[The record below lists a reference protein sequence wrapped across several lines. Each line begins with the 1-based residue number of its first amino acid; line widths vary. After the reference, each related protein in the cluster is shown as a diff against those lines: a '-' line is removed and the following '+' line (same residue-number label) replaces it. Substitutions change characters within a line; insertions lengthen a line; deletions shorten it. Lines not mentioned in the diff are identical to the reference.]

1 MPKSPHILNHF
12 LILATAKIKE
22 MKVTALN
29 NIHKALGAK
38 MLPFAG
44 FEMPIQYEGVNVEHE
59 VVRSKVGV
67 FDVSHMGNF
76 FVSGKDALNFLQYI
90 TSNDVAKLK
99 PGKIQYSC
107 FPNEQNGIVD
117 DLLVYQLDDNDYM
130 LVVNGANL
138 KKDWAWVNK
147 HAENFEVKL
156 EDFSDQY
163 SILAVQGPNS
173 PKLMQKLAGS
183 SADLENLKYYT
194 WTKADLAGHKDILVS
209 ATGYTGEKGYEIYV
223 KNELVEDIWKALFE
237 QGEEFGIKPIGLGAR
252 DTLRLEKGYCLYGND
267 IDDTTSPIEAG
278 LGWITKFN
286 KEFINSDNLKKQKE
300 QGVSRKLVAFK
311 LKGKGIA
318 RQGYDIVDENG
329 NKIGVVTSGTMSPTL
344 KEAIGMGYVPV
355 EKSKPGSEIF
365 IQIRKKQVPAEVV
378 KLPFI

>member
-1 MPKSPHILNHF
+1 
-12 LILATAKIKE
+12 
-22 MKVTALN
+22 MKTTALN
-29 NIHKALGAK
+29 KIHKALGAK

-44 FEMPIQYEGVNVEHE
+44 FEMPIQYEGVNAEHHT
-59 VVRSKVGV
+59 VRNKVGV

-76 FVSGKDALNFLQYI
+76 FVEGPNALPFLQYI

-107 FPNEQNGIVD
+107 FPNGQMGIVD
-117 DLLVYQLDDNDYM
+117 DLLVYQLAPNRYM

-138 KKDWAWVNK
+138 DKDWAWVNK
-147 HAENFEVKL
+147 HAENFDVKL
-156 EDFSDQY
+156 ENLSDQY
-163 SILAVQGPNS
+163 SILAVQGPNA
-173 PKLMQKLAGS
+173 PALMQELAGD

-194 WTKADLAGHKDILVS
+194 WTKADLAGHKNILVS

-223 KNELVEDIWKALFE
+223 KNEWVYDIWDALFDK
-237 QGEEFGIKPIGLGAR
+237 GKAFGIKPIGLGAR

-278 LGWITKFN
+278 LSWITKFT
-286 KEFINSDNLKKQKE
+286 KDFIDAAKLKKQKE
-300 QGVSRKLVAFK
+300 EGPARKLVAFK

-318 RQGYDIVDENG
+318 RHGYDVVDENG
-329 NKIGVVTSGTMSPTL
+329 TKIGTVTSGTMSPTL
-344 KEAIGMGYVPV
+344 KEAIGMGYVPTD
-355 EKSKPGSEIF
+355 KAKPGSEIS

-378 KLPFI
+378 KLPFV

>member
-1 MPKSPHILNHF
+1 
-12 LILATAKIKE
+12 
-22 MKVTALN
+22 MKTTALN
-29 NIHKALGAK
+29 KKHKELGAK

-44 FEMPIQYEGVNVEHE
+44 FEMPIQYEGVNAEHE
-59 VVRSKVGV
+59 TVRTKVGV

-76 FVSGKDALNFLQYI
+76 FVSGKDALSFLQYI

-107 FPNEQNGIVD
+107 FPNEKNGIVD
-117 DLLVYQLDDNDYM
+117 DLLVYQLDDDSYM

-138 KKDWAWVNK
+138 DKDWAWVNK
-147 HAENFEVKL
+147 HADKFDVKL
-156 EDFSDQY
+156 QDLSDQY
-163 SILAVQGPNS
+163 SILAVQGPNA
-173 PKLMQKLAGS
+173 PAVMQKLAGD

-194 WTKADLAGHKDILVS
+194 WTKADLAGHKYILVS
-209 ATGYTGEKGYEIYV
+209 ATGYTGEKGFEIYV
-223 KNELVEDIWKALFE
+223 KNELVEDIWNTLFE
-237 QGEEFGIKPIGLGAR
+237 QGKEFGIKPVGLGAR

-278 LGWITKFN
+278 LGWITKFT
-286 KEFINSDNLKKQKE
+286 KDFINSENLKKQKE
-300 QGVSRKLVAFK
+300 QGVSRKLVGFK
-311 LKGKGIA
+311 LKVKGIA
-318 RQGYDIVDENG
+318 RHGYDIVDENG
-329 NKIGVVTSGTMSPTL
+329 NKIGYVTSGTMSPTL

-355 EKSKPGSEIF
+355 EKAKPGSEIL

>member
-1 MPKSPHILNHF
+1 
-12 LILATAKIKE
+12 
-22 MKVTALN
+22 MKTTALN
-29 NIHKALGAK
+29 KKHKELGGK

-44 FEMPIQYEGVNVEHE
+44 FEMPIQYEGVNAEHE
-59 VVRSKVGV
+59 TVRTKVGV

-76 FVSGKDALNFLQYI
+76 FVSGKDALAFLQYI

-117 DLLVYQLDDNDYM
+117 DLLVYQLDEDKYM

-138 KKDWAWVNK
+138 DKDWAWVNK
-147 HAENFEVKL
+147 HAEKFDVKL
-156 EDFSDQY
+156 EDLSDQY
-163 SILAVQGPNS
+163 SILAVQGPNA
-173 PKLMQKLAGS
+173 PAVMQKLAGD

-223 KNELVEDIWKALFE
+223 KNELAENIWNALFE
-237 QGEEFGIKPIGLGAR
+237 QGKEFGIKPVGLGAR

-278 LGWITKFN
+278 LGWITKFT
-286 KEFINSDNLKKQKE
+286 KDFINSENLKKQKE
-300 QGVSRKLVAFK
+300 EGASRKLVGFK

-318 RQGYDIVDENG
+318 RHGYDIVDENG
-329 NKIGVVTSGTMSPTL
+329 DKIGYVTSGTMSPSL
-344 KEAIGMGYVPV
+344 KEAIGMGYVPA
-355 EKSKPGSEIF
+355 EKAKPGNEIF

-378 KLPFI
+378 KLPFV

>member
-1 MPKSPHILNHF
+1 
-12 LILATAKIKE
+12 
-22 MKVTALN
+22 MKTTALN
-29 NIHKALGAK
+29 KIHKALGAK

-44 FEMPIQYEGVNVEHE
+44 FEMPIQYEGVNAEHE
-59 VVRSKVGV
+59 IVRNKVGV

-76 FVSGKDALNFLQYI
+76 FVSGKDALDFLQYI

-117 DLLVYQLDDNDYM
+117 DLLVYQLDDDRYM

-138 KKDWAWVNK
+138 DKDWAWINK
-147 HAENFEVKL
+147 HAQNFEVKL
-156 EDFSDQY
+156 EDLSDQY
-163 SILAVQGPNS
+163 SILAVQGPDS
-173 PKLMQKLAGS
+173 PKLIQKLAGD

-223 KNELVEDIWKALFE
+223 KNEWVKDVWNALFE
-237 QGEEFGIKPIGLGAR
+237 AGEEFGLKPIGLGAR

-278 LGWITKFN
+278 LGWITKFT
-286 KEFINSDNLKKQKE
+286 KDFINSENLKKQKE
-300 QGVSRKLVAFK
+300 QGVRRKLVGFK
-311 LKGKGIA
+311 LKDKGIA
-318 RQGYDIVDENG
+318 RHGYDIVDENG
-329 NKIGVVTSGTMSPTL
+329 QKIGYVTSGTMSPTL
-344 KEAIGMGYVPV
+344 KEAIGMGYIPV
-355 EKSKPGSEIF
+355 EKAKPGSEIW

-378 KLPFI
+378 KMPFV

>member
-1 MPKSPHILNHF
+1 MKTTVLN
-12 LILATAKIKE
+12 KK
-22 MKVTALN
+22 
-29 NIHKALGAK
+29 HKALGAK

-44 FEMPIQYEGVNVEHE
+44 FEMPIQYEGVNAEHE
-59 VVRSKVGV
+59 TVRNKVGV

-76 FVSGKDALNFLQYI
+76 FVTGKDALNFLQYI

-117 DLLVYQLDDNDYM
+117 DLLVYQLDDDNYM

-138 KKDWAWVNK
+138 DKDWAWVNK
-147 HAENFEVKL
+147 HAEKFDVKL
-156 EDFSDQY
+156 QDLSDQY

-173 PKLMQKLAGS
+173 PKLMQKLAGD

-194 WTKADLAGHKDILVS
+194 WTKADLAGHEDILVS

-223 KNELVEDIWKALFE
+223 KNELTEDIWKVLFE
-237 QGEEFGIKPIGLGAR
+237 QGKDFGIKPIGLGAR

-278 LGWITKFN
+278 LGWITKFT
-286 KEFINSDNLKKQKE
+286 KDFINSENLKKQKA
-300 QGVSRKLVAFK
+300 QGVSRKLVGFK
-311 LKGKGIA
+311 LKDKGIA
-318 RQGYDIVDENG
+318 RHGYDIVDKTG

-344 KEAIGMGYVPV
+344 KEAIGMGYVPI
-355 EKSKPGSEIF
+355 EKAKPGREIL

-378 KLPFI
+378 NLPFV

>member
-1 MPKSPHILNHF
+1 
-12 LILATAKIKE
+12 
-22 MKVTALN
+22 MKTTALN
-29 NIHKALGAK
+29 KIHKALGAK

-44 FEMPIQYEGVNVEHE
+44 FEMPIQYEGVNAEHE
-59 VVRSKVGV
+59 TVRSKVGV

-76 FVSGKDALNFLQYI
+76 FVTGKDALDFLQYI

-117 DLLVYQLDDNDYM
+117 DLLVYQLDDDNYM

-138 KKDWAWVNK
+138 DKDWAWVNK
-147 HAENFEVKL
+147 YAKNFEVKL
-156 EDFSDQY
+156 EDLSDQY
-163 SILAVQGPNS
+163 SILAVQGPNA
-173 PKLMQKLAGS
+173 PKLMQKLAGNC
-183 SADLENLKYYT
+183 ADLENLKYYT

-223 KNELVEDIWKALFE
+223 KNELAEAIWNALFE
-237 QGEEFGIKPIGLGAR
+237 AGKELGIKPVGLGAR

-278 LGWITKFN
+278 LGWITKFT
-286 KEFINSDNLKKQKE
+286 KEFINSENLKKQKE
-300 QGVSRKLVAFK
+300 QGVSRKLVGFK

-318 RQGYDIVDENG
+318 RHGYDIVDENG

-355 EKSKPGSEIF
+355 EKAKPGSEIL

-378 KLPFI
+378 KLPFV

>member
-1 MPKSPHILNHF
+1 
-12 LILATAKIKE
+12 
-22 MKVTALN
+22 MKTTALN
-29 NIHKALGAK
+29 KIHKALGAK

-44 FEMPIQYEGVNVEHE
+44 FEMPIQYEGVNAEHHT
-59 VVRSKVGV
+59 VRNKVGV

-76 FVSGKDALNFLQYI
+76 FVEGPEALSFLQYI

-107 FPNEQNGIVD
+107 FPNGKMGIVD
-117 DLLVYQLDDNDYM
+117 DLLVYQLDTKRYM

-138 KKDWAWVNK
+138 DKDWAWVNK
-147 HAENFEVKL
+147 QAENFDVKL
-156 EDFSDQY
+156 ENQSDQY
-163 SILAVQGPNS
+163 SILAVQGPNA
-173 PKLMQKLAGS
+173 PALMQELAGD
-183 SADLENLKYYT
+183 SANLENLKYYT
-194 WTKADLAGHKDILVS
+194 WTKADLAGHHNILVS

-223 KNELVEDIWKALFE
+223 KNEWVYDIWDALFNK
-237 QGEEFGIKPIGLGAR
+237 GKAFGIKPIGLGAR

-278 LGWITKFN
+278 LSWITKFT
-286 KEFINSDNLKKQKE
+286 KDFIDAEKLKKQKE
-300 QGVSRKLVAFK
+300 EGADRKLVAFK

-318 RQGYDIVDENG
+318 RHGYDIVDENG
-329 NKIGVVTSGTMSPTL
+329 TKIGTVTSGTMSPTL
-344 KEAIGMGYVPV
+344 KEAIGMGYVPAD
-355 EKSKPGSEIF
+355 KAKPGSVIL

>member
-1 MPKSPHILNHF
+1 MKTTVLN
-12 LILATAKIKE
+12 K
-22 MKVTALN
+22 
-29 NIHKALGAK
+29 IHKQLGAK

-44 FEMPIQYEGVNVEHE
+44 FEMPIQYEGVNAEHE
-59 VVRSKVGV
+59 TVRTKVGV

-90 TSNDVAKLK
+90 TSNDVSKLK

-117 DLLVYQLDDNDYM
+117 DLLVYQLNDDRYM

-138 KKDWAWVNK
+138 DKDWAWVNK
-147 HAENFEVKL
+147 YAKNFEVKL
-156 EDFSDQY
+156 EDLSDQY
-163 SILAVQGPNS
+163 SILAVQGPNA
-173 PKLMQKLAGS
+173 PAVMQKLAGD

-194 WTKADLAGHKDILVS
+194 WTTADLGDHKDILVS

-223 KNELVEDIWKALFE
+223 KNQLTEDIWNALFE
-237 QGEEFGIKPIGLGAR
+237 AGKEFGIKPVGLGAR

-278 LGWITKFN
+278 LGWITKFT
-286 KEFINSDNLKKQKE
+286 KDFINSDNLKKQKE
-300 QGVSRKLVAFK
+300 QGVSRKLVGFK

-318 RQGYDIVDENG
+318 RHGYDIVDENA
-329 NKIGVVTSGTMSPTL
+329 NKIGYVTSGTMSPTL

-355 EKSKPGSEIF
+355 EKAKQDSEIF

-378 KLPFI
+378 KLPFV

>member
-1 MPKSPHILNHF
+1 MKTTVLN
-12 LILATAKIKE
+12 KK
-22 MKVTALN
+22 
-29 NIHKALGAK
+29 HKALGAK

-44 FEMPIQYEGVNVEHE
+44 FEMPIQYEGVNAEHE
-59 VVRSKVGV
+59 TVRNKVGV

-76 FVSGKDALNFLQYI
+76 FVTGKDALNFLQYI

-117 DLLVYQLDDNDYM
+117 DLLVYQLDDDNYM

-138 KKDWAWVNK
+138 DKDWAWVNK
-147 HAENFEVKL
+147 HAEKFDVKL
-156 EDFSDQY
+156 QDLSDQY

-173 PKLMQKLAGS
+173 PKLMQKLAGD

-194 WTKADLAGHKDILVS
+194 WTKADLAGHEDILVS

-223 KNELVEDIWKALFE
+223 KNELTEDIWKALFE
-237 QGEEFGIKPIGLGAR
+237 QGKDFGIKPIGLGAR

-278 LGWITKFN
+278 LGWITKFT
-286 KEFINSDNLKKQKE
+286 KDFINSENLKKQKA
-300 QGVSRKLVAFK
+300 QGVSRKLVGFK
-311 LKGKGIA
+311 LKDKGIA
-318 RQGYDIVDENG
+318 RHGYDIVDKTG

-344 KEAIGMGYVPV
+344 KEAIGMGYVPID
-355 EKSKPGSEIF
+355 KAKPGSEIL

-378 KLPFI
+378 NLPFV

>member
-1 MPKSPHILNHF
+1 
-12 LILATAKIKE
+12 
-22 MKVTALN
+22 MKTTALN
-29 NIHKALGAK
+29 KIHKDLGAK

-44 FEMPIQYEGVNVEHE
+44 FEMPIQYEGVNKEHE
-59 VVRSKVGV
+59 TVRNAVGV

-76 FVSGKDALNFLQYI
+76 FVEGKDALNFLQYI

-117 DLLVYQLDDNDYM
+117 DLLVYQLDDDKYM

-138 KKDWAWVNK
+138 EKDWKWVNK
-147 HAENFEVKL
+147 WADKFDVKL
-156 EDFSDQY
+156 TDLSDRY
-163 SILAVQGPNS
+163 AILAVQGPHA
-173 PKLMQKLAGS
+173 PELMQRLAGD
-183 SADLENLKYYT
+183 SADLKNLKFYT
-194 WTKADLAGHKDILVS
+194 WTKADLAGHRDILVS

-223 KNELVEDIWKALFE
+223 DNKYAEDVWNELFK
-237 QGEEFGIKPIGLGAR
+237 QGEDLGIKPVGLGAR

-267 IDDTTSPIEAG
+267 INDTTSPIEAG
-278 LGWITKFN
+278 LGWITKFT
-286 KEFINSDNLKKQKE
+286 KDFINAGNLKKQKE
-300 QGVSRKLVAFK
+300 EGVSRKLVAFK

-318 RQGYDIVDENG
+318 RHDYDIVDDKG
-329 NKIGVVTSGTMSPTL
+329 NVIGKVTSGTMSPTL

-355 EKSKPGSEIF
+355 EYAKPGSLIN

-378 KLPFI
+378 KLPFV

>member
-1 MPKSPHILNHF
+1 
-12 LILATAKIKE
+12 
-22 MKVTALN
+22 MKTTALN
-29 NIHKALGAK
+29 KIHKALGAK

-44 FEMPIQYEGVNVEHE
+44 FEMPIQYEGVNAEHE
-59 VVRSKVGV
+59 IVRNKVGV

-76 FVSGKDALNFLQYI
+76 FVSGKDALDFLQYI

-117 DLLVYQLDDNDYM
+117 DLLVYQLDDDRYM

-138 KKDWAWVNK
+138 DKDWAWINK
-147 HAENFEVKL
+147 HAQNFEVKL
-156 EDFSDQY
+156 EDLSDQY
-163 SILAVQGPNS
+163 SILAVQGPDS
-173 PKLMQKLAGS
+173 PKLMQKLAGD

-223 KNELVEDIWKALFE
+223 KNEWVKDVWNALFE
-237 QGEEFGIKPIGLGAR
+237 AGEEFGLKPIGLGAR

-278 LGWITKFN
+278 LGWITKFT
-286 KEFINSDNLKKQKE
+286 KDFINSENLKKQKE
-300 QGVSRKLVAFK
+300 QGVSRKLVGFK
-311 LKGKGIA
+311 LKDKGIA
-318 RQGYDIVDENG
+318 RHGYDIVDENG
-329 NKIGVVTSGTMSPTL
+329 QKIGYVTSGTMSPTL
-344 KEAIGMGYVPV
+344 KEAIGMGYIPV
-355 EKSKPGSEIF
+355 EKAKPGSEIW

-378 KLPFI
+378 KMPFV